1 MIAEAELELAMSKLK
16 LSNKKNPQKIIEEIA
31 SCEVKYGIP
40 VSDSKKVAQMIR
52 LGGKKYGTVITVTQM
67 GKKTEGVT
75 CTSKHIVDE
84 MWKQWQVKGGKER
97 GEENSD
103 VEEETS
109 LAKTDANS
117 KGKKKGDKDKDIDP
131 KKKETHT
138 CNHCAPP
145 PLTSS
150 HKQVVS
156 DNVEAPPHH
165 CESRGWNQQ
174 CRGAI
179 VCAGAVDVL
188 V

>member
-1 MIAEAELELAMSKLK
+1 
-16 LSNKKNPQKIIEEIA
+16 
-31 SCEVKYGIP
+31 
-40 VSDSKKVAQMIR
+40 
-52 LGGKKYGTVITVTQM
+52 M

-150 HKQVVS
+150 HKQVAS
-156 DNVEAPPHH
+156 DNVEAPLHR
-165 CESRGWNQQ
+165 CESRGRNQQ